1 MKKRLFHILTGRN
14 SGSIAKKRLEFLLI
28 ADRAGCTPEI
38 LEMLK
43 NDMIKVISRYM
54 MIDPEQL
61 EVKVI
66 HMDQR
71 KAGEKLPVLYA
82 SVPVRELLVLPWLVI
97 SPARVSMLP
106 SSRDRLSRVAC

>member
-1 MKKRLFHILTGRN
+1 MVNLLEILTKRN
-14 SGSIAKKRLEFLLI
+14 SGTIAKKRLQILLI
-28 ADRAGCTPEI
+28 SHRAGCTPEI

-66 HMDQR
+66 HMDHKR
-71 KAGEKLPVLYA
+71 VGEKLPVLYA
-82 SVPVRELLVLPWLVI
+82 SIPVRELLVKGTF
-97 SPARVSMLP
+97 
-106 SSRDRLSRVAC
+106 

>member
-14 SGSIAKKRLEFLLI
+14 SGNIAKKRLEFLLI
-28 ADRAGCTPEI
+28 ADRTGCTPEI

-66 HMDQR
+66 HMDHKR
-71 KAGEKLPVLYA
+71 AGDKLPVLYA
-82 SVPVRELLVLPWLVI
+82 SIPVRELIVKGTF
-97 SPARVSMLP
+97 
-106 SSRDRLSRVAC
+106 

>member
-1 MKKRLFHILTGRN
+1 MKKRLFQILTGRN

-54 MIDPEQL
+54 TVDPENL
-61 EVKVI
+61 EVKI
-66 HMDQR
+66 LHME
-71 KAGEKLPVLYA
+71 KKGTEGKLPVLYA
-82 SVPVRELLVLPWLVI
+82 SIPVRELLVKGTF
-97 SPARVSMLP
+97 
-106 SSRDRLSRVAC
+106 

>member
-14 SGSIAKKRLEFLLI
+14 SGNIAKKRLEFLLI

-54 MIDPEQL
+54 MI
-61 EVKVI
+61 
-66 HMDQR
+66 HMDHKR
-71 KAGEKLPVLYA
+71 VGEKLPVLYA
-82 SVPVRELLVLPWLVI
+82 SIPVRELLVKGTF
-97 SPARVSMLP
+97 
-106 SSRDRLSRVAC
+106 

>member
-54 MIDPEQL
+54 MIDP
-61 EVKVI
+61 
-66 HMDQR
+66 
-71 KAGEKLPVLYA
+71 
-82 SVPVRELLVLPWLVI
+82 
-97 SPARVSMLP
+97 
-106 SSRDRLSRVAC
+106 

>member
-66 HMDQR
+66 HMDHKGWER
-71 KAGEKLPVLYA
+71 
-82 SVPVRELLVLPWLVI
+82 
-97 SPARVSMLP
+97 
-106 SSRDRLSRVAC
+106 SSLSCTPTSRFVNC

>member
-43 NDMIKVISRYM
+43 NDMIKVISTYV
-54 MIDPEQL
+54 MIEPEEL
-61 EVKVI
+61 EIKVI
-66 HMDQR
+66 HMDHSG
-71 KAGEKLPVLYA
+71 AGEKLPVLYA
-82 SVPVRELLVLPWLVI
+82 SIPVRELIVKGTF
-97 SPARVSMLP
+97 
-106 SSRDRLSRVAC
+106 

>member
-14 SGSIAKKRLEFLLI
+14 SGNIAKKRLEFLLI
-28 ADRAGCTPEI
+28 ADRTGCTPEI

-66 HMDQR
+66 HMDHKR
-71 KAGEKLPVLYA
+71 VGDKLPVLYA
-82 SVPVRELLVLPWLVI
+82 SIPVRELIVKGTF
-97 SPARVSMLP
+97 
-106 SSRDRLSRVAC
+106 

>member
-1 MKKRLFHILTGRN
+1 MKKRLFQILTGRN
-14 SGSIAKKRLEFLLI
+14 SGNIARKRLEILLI

-54 MIDPEQL
+54 TVDPEKL

-66 HMDQR
+66 HMD
-71 KAGEKLPVLYA
+71 KKKGGESLPVLYA
-82 SVPVRELLVLPWLVI
+82 SIPVRELLVKGTF
-97 SPARVSMLP
+97 
-106 SSRDRLSRVAC
+106 